1 MEQERRSRTQVYATL
16 SSAQRDGW
24 HGPHNMISTT
34 KNHREFTNTA
44 VTLYSR
50 ALCGGLNEVLD
61 DYHDIVVQVIL
72 IDTHV
77 RTSNRNTCTHCSTR
91 NHNVLQEEQ
100 TFLKDADTPV
110 SHIYHKIRGVRPVH
124 QACCHTWECKKK
136 KSCLPPRAC
145 CCSTNSCSRS
155 CRRRWRKLTRGL

>member
-1 MEQERRSRTQVYATL
+1 
-16 SSAQRDGW
+16 
-24 HGPHNMISTT
+24 MISTT

-124 QACCHTWECKKK
+124 QACCHTWECKKQTV
-136 KSCLPPRAC
+136 A
-145 CCSTNSCSRS
+145 SRPVRVVAVRIPVQEVVGDDGES
-155 CRRRWRKLTRGL
+155 